1 MSKEAR
7 DHAAAKD
14 AYEAFAPAYDDFTAN
29 HNFELWL
36 ENLWPAIERHRPP
49 GRTLLDVG
57 CGTGKSFLAMLDR
70 GWSVTACDISPRM
83 LAIAREKA
91 KGRATL
97 LVADMRDLPQIGEFD
112 LVWCLDD
119 ALNYMVDRDELTRA
133 LAGMRSNLSPEG
145 LLMFDVNT
153 IKVFRTFFAE
163 EVIVER
169 DGKRLIWSGLSKSDA
184 PSGGVGEARFHVEAL
199 SGSPTIDV
207 PDHIHRER
215 HFDES
220 TVLDAMA
227 RAGLN
232 CLEVYGHDDDAVPE
246 QPLEEERHTKAVYL
260 GRVRLSESRVSS
272 PSEPG

>member
-7 DHAAAKD
+7 DSAAAKD
-14 AYEAFAPAYDDFTAN
+14 AYEAFALVYDDFTAN

-49 GRTLLDVG
+49 GRNLLDVG

-70 GWSVTACDISPRM
+70 GWSVTACDISPQM

-91 KGRATL
+91 RGRASL
-97 LVADMRDLPQIGEFD
+97 LEADMRNLPRIGEFD

-133 LAGMRSNLSPEG
+133 LGGMQSNLAPEG

-163 EVIVER
+163 EIAIER
-169 DGKRLIWSGLSKSDA
+169 NGRRLIWSGISDRDA
-184 PSGGVGEARFHVEAL
+184 PPGGFGEARFHAEAL
-199 SGSPTIDV
+199 SASRRIDV
-207 PDHIHRER
+207 PVHIHRER

-227 RAGLN
+227 RAGLD
-232 CLEVYGHDDDAVPE
+232 CLAVYGHDDDAVPE

-260 GRVRLSESRVSS
+260 GRISSE
-272 PSEPG
+272 

>member
-1 MSKEAR
+1 LRETDSVSNEAC
-7 DHAAAKD
+7 DSAAAKD
-14 AYEAFAPAYDDFTAN
+14 AYEAFAPVYDDFTAS
-29 HNFELWL
+29 HNFGLWL
-36 ENLWPAIERHRPP
+36 ENLWPAVEGHRPP
-49 GRTLLDVG
+49 GRSLLDVG

-70 GWSVTACDISPRM
+70 GWSVTACDISPQM

-91 KGRATL
+91 KGRASL
-97 LVADMRDLPQIGEFD
+97 LEADMRDLPRIGKFD

-133 LAGMRSNLSPEG
+133 LAGMRSNLAPEG

-153 IKVFRTFFAE
+153 IKVFRTFFAD
-163 EVIVER
+163 EVVVER
-169 DGKRLIWSGLSKSDA
+169 NGKRLVWSGLSRVDA
-184 PSGGVGEARFHVEAL
+184 PPGGFGEARFHVESL
-199 SGSPTIDV
+199 SGSPKIDV

-227 RAGLN
+227 RAGLD
-232 CLEVYGHDDDAVPE
+232 CLAVYGHDDDAVPE

-260 GRVRLSESRVSS
+260 GCTSS
-272 PSEPG
+272 G

>member
-14 AYEAFAPAYDDFTAN
+14 AYEALAPVYDDFTAN

-36 ENLWPAIERHRPP
+36 GNLWPAVERHSSP
-49 GRTLLDVG
+49 GRRLLDVG
-57 CGTGKSFLAMLDR
+57 CGTGKSFLTMLDR

-91 KGRATL
+91 RGRASL
-97 LVADMRDLPQIGEFD
+97 LEADVRDLPRIGMFD

-133 LAGMRSNLSPEG
+133 LAGMRRNLAPEG

-153 IKVFRTFFAE
+153 IRVFRTFFAE
-163 EVIVER
+163 EVVVER
-169 DGKRLIWSGLSKSDA
+169 NGRRLVWSGISRRDA
-184 PSGGVGEARFHVEAL
+184 PPGGFGEARFHVEAL
-199 SGSPTIDV
+199 GDSPGIDV
-207 PDHIHRER
+207 PIHVHRER

-220 TVLDAMA
+220 DVLDAMA
-227 RAGLN
+227 RADLH
-232 CLEVYGHDDDAVPE
+232 CLDIYGHGDDAVPE
-246 QPLEEERHTKAVYL
+246 QPLDEARHTKAVYL
-260 GRVRLSESRVSS
+260 GRASA
-272 PSEPG
+272 G